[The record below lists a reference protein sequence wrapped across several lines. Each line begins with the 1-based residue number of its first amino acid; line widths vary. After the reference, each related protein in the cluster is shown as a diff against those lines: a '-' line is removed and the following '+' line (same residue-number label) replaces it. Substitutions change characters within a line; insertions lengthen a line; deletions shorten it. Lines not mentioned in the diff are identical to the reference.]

1 MEQKAGEENDHD
13 DQNHDDEQ
21 KVPALRMRDV
31 KRKGVCDN
39 LNTLVE
45 TSTDPKL
52 AEKLEKLPKKI
63 DEARRQ
69 ELEAKVNTSRAPPV
83 LVSQWPGDL
92 PQILRNKIE
101 STGGV
106 EVNFVLRK
114 RFFGAL
120 RGRSLRLTIASDQ
133 TKFLRDDERKRL
145 DGRKRI
151 LLPVKL
157 IDQRCT
163 KEYDNMK
170 FKRWDGRT
178 NGKIYA
184 LTKAWHEVVRDNG
197 LKDGDEIKLWSFR
210 VDNKLHFALQSIKTG
225 M

>member
-1 MEQKAGEENDHD
+1 MERKAGEENDHD
-13 DQNHDDEQ
+13 DQNHDDEE

-92 PQILRNKIE
+92 PQILRNRIE

-170 FKRWDGRT
+170 LKRWDGRT

>member
-1 MEQKAGEENDHD
+1 MERKAGEENDHHD
-13 DQNHDDEQ
+13 HDDEE

-31 KRKGVCDN
+31 KGKGICDN

-45 TSTDPKL
+45 TSTDPRL

-69 ELEAKVNTSRAPPV
+69 ELEAKINTSRAPPV
-83 LVSQWPGDL
+83 LVSQQPGDL
-92 PQILRNKIE
+92 PQILRSKIE
-101 STGGV
+101 SMGGV

-120 RGRSLRLTIASDQ
+120 RGRSLRLTIGSDQ

-151 LLPVKL
+151 RLPVKL
-157 IDQRCT
+157 IDQRCK

-197 LKDGDEIKLWSFR
+197 LKDGDDIKLWSFR

>member
-1 MEQKAGEENDHD
+1 MERKAGEENDHH
-13 DQNHDDEQ
+13 DQNHDDEE

-31 KRKGVCDN
+31 KGKGVCDN
-39 LNTLVE
+39 LKTLVE

-52 AEKLEKLPKKI
+52 PEKLEK
-63 DEARRQ
+63 Q
-69 ELEAKVNTSRAPPV
+69 
-83 LVSQWPGDL
+83 PGDL

-101 STGGV
+101 SMGGV

-151 LLPVKL
+151 RLPVKL
-157 IDQRCT
+157 IDQRCK

-197 LKDGDEIKLWSFR
+197 LKDGDKIKLWSFR